1 MTHLLLLLVLLSSP
15 CSPRTVKKKSPWF
28 LVETADKEGKDY
40 SMVPDTGAAGMQG
53 VDMMEDG
60 DMFAFN
66 YNMDGR
72 EQNHEEKTAV
82 DSSLHA
88 QGLQQDVESQ
98 EELAGSKDVKDKIG
112 DKKWKDEKE

>member
-40 SMVPDTGAAGMQG
+40 SMVPDTGAAGMKDG
-53 VDMMEDG
+53 DMGM

-66 YNMDGR
+66 YNLDDR
-72 EQNHEEKTAV
+72 DQNHEENTAH